1 MERRL
6 SNKVQDHV
14 VEFKED
20 ILGWFTENNMTV
32 RDNDGSDCTH
42 MLSTYLG
49 NYKDI
54 TFTKEDFLKRKRVKN
69 MAPHH
74 ERCVAKRADGSQCT
88 RRKKCGDQFCGT
100 HIKGTPH
107 GVLCQDGSVTPTT
120 KKIVIETVEIM
131 GIYYHIDCDNNVY
144 NTEDIMS
151 NSANPRII
159 AKWSKVGDKYTI
171 PELGI

>member
-6 SNKVQDHV
+6 SNKVQNHI
-14 VEFKED
+14 VEFKRNV
-20 ILGWFTENNMTV
+20 LRWFTENDIRV
-32 RDNDGSDCTH
+32 CDNKGTDCIT
-42 MLSTYLG
+42 MLETYMG

-74 ERCVAKRADGSQCT
+74 ERCIAKRADGTQCT
-88 RRKKCGDQFCGT
+88 RRKKCGDKFCGT
-100 HIKGTPH
+100 HTKGTPH
-107 GVLCQDGSVTPTT
+107 GVICNDGEHLPTT

-131 GIYYHIDCDNNVY
+131 GIYYHIDDDKNVY

-151 NSANPRII
+151 NSLNPRII
-159 AKWSKVGDKYTI
+159 AKWEKIGDKYTI